1 MQLAK
6 KHISVIINGLTHELD
21 LDVFETILAEVSGI
35 LNRRPIT
42 PISSDPTD
50 PQVLSPANFLYPYV
64 VSPTS
69 MSILPPTPSG
79 AQVRSSWQQVRNVI
93 EHFWSRWQK
102 EYLSELQKRSKW
114 TSSTTNPR
122 VGQVVIL
129 ADELQ
134 PREMWR
140 LAVVT
145 ELLSDDVNHIRRVK
159 VRLAS
164 GNVLERHVCK
174 LIQLELDE

>member
-1 MQLAK
+1 M
-6 KHISVIINGLTHELD
+6 
-21 LDVFETILAEVSGI
+21 
-35 LNRRPIT
+35 
-42 PISSDPTD
+42 
-50 PQVLSPANFLYPYV
+50 
-64 VSPTS
+64 
-69 MSILPPTPSG
+69 
-79 AQVRSSWQQVRNVI
+79 I

-164 GNVLERHVCK
+164 GNILERHVCK
-174 LIQLELDE
+174 LVQLELDE